1 MEKMIQGMMKRFP
14 LFIGMGFMIVMLAVI
29 IGAVNAANTASYYAV
44 DKITREASL
53 EWAQVRAGVE
63 STLIWLPYFKF
74 LGVAMILA
82 GITMAV
88 GLIGLKLQ
96 NLGKEVMA
104 SVPENARL
112 PIPPK
117 PISAHLMRLFMMMGM
132 MMIIIGFIVS
142 LVVAGTAS
150 AVFSNP
156 VTAIDA
162 AQSGSEILNGL
173 AQIHSAEAWL
183 EAFKFVGIASFFLG
197 IVNGL
202 GAIVYALRYQQN
214 AIPQAV
220 DNLPPAAED
229 LIELRKAA

>member
-29 IGAVNAANTASYYAV
+29 IGAVNTANTASYYAV

-88 GLIGLKLQ
+88 GLIGLSLQ

-104 SVPENARL
+104 SVPESARV

-117 PISAHLMRLFMMMGM
+117 PVSAHLMRLFMMMGM
-132 MMIIIGFIVS
+132 MIIIVGFIVS

-150 AVFSNP
+150 VVFSNP
-156 VTAIDA
+156 VTTIDA
-162 AQSGSEILNGL
+162 ALPGSEILNGL

-197 IVNGL
+197 IINGL
-202 GAIVYALRYQQN
+202 GAIIYALRYQQN
-214 AIPQAV
+214 AIPQVV
-220 DNLPPAAED
+220 DNLPTAED
-229 LIELRKAA
+229 PTELRKAA

>member
-14 LFIGMGFMIVMLAVI
+14 LFIGMGFMIVMLAVV

-44 DKITREASL
+44 DKVTREASL

-74 LGVAMILA
+74 LGVAMVLA

-96 NLGKEVMA
+96 KLGKQVMA
-104 SVPENARL
+104 SVPESARI

-117 PISAHLMRLFMMMGM
+117 PVSAHLMRFFMMMGM
-132 MMIIIGFIVS
+132 MIIIIGFIVS
-142 LVVAGTAS
+142 LVVAGAAS

-156 VTAIDA
+156 VTTIDA

-197 IVNGL
+197 IVNGK
-202 GAIVYALRYQQN
+202 IN
-214 AIPQAV
+214 PI
-220 DNLPPAAED
+220 AAFMQGRVRVEGD
-229 LIELRKAA
+229 MSVAMRLQSLFM

>member
-29 IGAVNAANTASYYAV
+29 IGAVNTANTASYYAV

-88 GLIGLKLQ
+88 GLIGLSLQ

-104 SVPENARL
+104 SVPESARV

-117 PISAHLMRLFMMMGM
+117 PVSAHLMRLFMMMGM
-132 MMIIIGFIVS
+132 MIIIIGFIVS

-150 AVFSNP
+150 VVFSNP
-156 VTAIDA
+156 VTTIDA
-162 AQSGSEILNGL
+162 ALPGSEILNGL

-197 IVNGL
+197 IINGL
-202 GAIVYALRYQQN
+202 GAIIYALRYQQN
-214 AIPQAV
+214 AIPQVV
-220 DNLPPAAED
+220 DNLPTAED
-229 LIELRKAA
+229 PTELRKAA

>member
-1 MEKMIQGMMKRFP
+1 
-14 LFIGMGFMIVMLAVI
+14 
-29 IGAVNAANTASYYAV
+29 
-44 DKITREASL
+44 
-53 EWAQVRAGVE
+53 
-63 STLIWLPYFKF
+63 
-74 LGVAMILA
+74 
-82 GITMAV
+82 
-88 GLIGLKLQ
+88 
-96 NLGKEVMA
+96 
-104 SVPENARL
+104 
-112 PIPPK
+112 
-117 PISAHLMRLFMMMGM
+117 M